1 MAYISNYSLG
11 FYKIAY
17 IGFSRMGDDDVS
29 YPEEVNDA
37 PNKIA
42 LDRAEK
48 VISLIF

>member
-1 MAYISNYSLG
+1 
-11 FYKIAY
+11 
-17 IGFSRMGDDDVS
+17 MGDEDVS

-48 VISLIF
+48 VVSLIF